1 MKSLPRFAP
10 LLTILVLLALVAIGG
25 TALANNSS
33 IPKVDAEPA
42 TIKLNPT
49 TLSSAAPISSSA
61 PALAAPSSATTP
73 VDPAPAPPPAPQ
85 QAAVPPTSAPQPAPT
100 PQVPLNY
107 QYYEDDWDDSGDD
120 LDDWDDSDY
129 GDADDGDDD

>member
-49 TLSSAAPISSSA
+49 TPSSAAPISSSA
-61 PALAAPSSATTP
+61 PALAAPSSATP
-73 VDPAPAPPPAPQ
+73 PAPTPQ
-85 QAAVPPTSAPQPAPT
+85 QAAVPPASVPQPAPM